1 MLSFEV
7 SIEIRFDG
15 SRVKMSSLDWN
26 NLPAHLM
33 DNLLSN
39 FSHKELKCLSLVS
52 ENWLYVIDT
61 HWSDINCLVVDKI
74 ESVES
79 SKLTRRRYKHLSIS
93 LNVSFSKIKRIYEEF
108 NLKNVVKSLRMEVV
122 DLDEFVSVVKLSG
135 NCLNS
140 LTLICG
146 DIVSQP
152 RVRYVRELMNVKE
165 LKIEFTPH
173 RFSALCHNFTT
184 LQRLKLT
191 LAEPGDLEVLQLLVR
206 SSQSTLQDIYFEDSL
221 ERCDESYRILESLHL
236 KKAKFKNAIYAKD
249 FPAPILRLKSLEF
262 LELKDFQLTD
272 KDILNIKLN
281 FPNLLELRLKL
292 MANEIVE
299 SFTEVGIQ
307 NLWEIRSLT
316 NLFISNVSLER
327 SVFTRNP
334 SLTVLSLDNVNLDDD
349 KLEMIVRSS
358 PNLKALGIHMFQ
370 VTCVLKLTTLQK
382 VSEHLKSIEKF
393 VSAGVRWTCDE
404 NANKPKEIVFQ
415 KLRSFGI
422 RYYFEEINEIVKS
435 LRAPRLKKAE
445 FSLCRYLNN
454 EGVNALLENSSSL
467 ESLKLELYELEAMF
481 EMKLISKFQKLKSF
495 SCNKCTLAEAL
506 EFLEKIRQKP
516 VSIDMSFFGYNENEK
531 EDFLSNIQNFWKNS
545 LIVGEFFPIFF
556 KFYF

>member
-1 MLSFEV
+1 M
-7 SIEIRFDG
+7 
-15 SRVKMSSLDWN
+15 SLDWN

-61 HWSDINCLVVDKI
+61 YWSDINYLVVDKI

-108 NLKNVVKSLRMEVV
+108 NLRNVVKTLRMEVV

-135 NCLNS
+135 NSLNS
-140 LTLICG
+140 LTLSCC

-152 RVRYVRELMNVKE
+152 RLTYVRELMNIKE
-165 LKIEFTPH
+165 LKIEFTSH
-173 RFSALCHNFTT
+173 RLCALCHNFTN
-184 LQRLKLT
+184 LHRLELN
-191 LAEPGDLEVLQLLVR
+191 LAEAGDLEVLQLLVR
-206 SSQSTLQDIYFEDSL
+206 SSQTTLQEIYFEDSL
-221 ERCDESYRILESLHL
+221 ERCEESYRILESLVL
-236 KKAKFKNAIYAKD
+236 KKAKFRNAIYAKD
-249 FPAPILRLKSLEF
+249 FPNPILNLKSLEF

-272 KDILNIKLN
+272 KDILNIKFN

-299 SFTEVGIQ
+299 SFTEVGIR
-307 NLWEIRSLT
+307 NLWEITSLR
-316 NLFISNVSLER
+316 NLFISNVSFENL
-327 SVFTRNP
+327 VLPRNG

-358 PNLKALGIHMFQ
+358 PNLKILGMHMFQ
-370 VTCVLKLTTLQK
+370 VTCVLKLTTLQR
-382 VSEHLKSIEKF
+382 VSEHLKLLEKF

-404 NANKPKEIVFQ
+404 NANKPKEIVFK
-415 KLRSFGI
+415 KLKSFII

-435 LRAPRLKKAE
+435 LRAPKLKTAE
-445 FSLCRYLNN
+445 LSLCRYLNN
-454 EGVNALLENSSSL
+454 EGVKALLENSSSL
-467 ESLKLELYELEAMF
+467 ENLKFELYEIETMF
-481 EMKLISKFQKLKSF
+481 EMKLISNFQKLKSF
-495 SCNKCTLAEAL
+495 ACNKCKLTEAL
-506 EFLEKIRQKP
+506 EILEKIRLKP
-516 VSIDMSFFGYNENEK
+516 VSIEMSFYSYNEVEK
-531 EDFLSNIQNFWKNS
+531 EEFLSKIQNLWKDS
-545 LIVGEFFPIFF
+545 LIVGEFCQDV
-556 KFYF
+556 